1 MQIIISPS
9 GMVATSISVLSI
21 AVLNEAIK
29 RLRINL
35 SEVIVRFLNKCP
47 KTTSEESIRDNHT
60 NENTPLIQQSNNR
73 NRLLTILTFLN
84 SKIFKNS
91 QTLLVIAVYV
101 IKIDIL
107 KIQAHHNIKNNTRD
121 PFLKISVNNLL
132 QFSQDHGFFGPKL
145 PRVTEYRKTKAPY
158 NIFKNMLR
166 IGIYSMLA

>member
-35 SEVIVRFLNKCP
+35 SEVSVRFLSKCP

-91 QTLLVIAVYV
+91 QTLLVIAVNV

-107 KIQAHHNIKNNTRD
+107 KIQAHHNIKNN
-121 PFLKISVNNLL
+121 L
-132 QFSQDHGFFGPKL
+132 
-145 PRVTEYRKTKAPY
+145 
-158 NIFKNMLR
+158 LR